1 MPSTTAP
8 TSASIV
14 KLSPH
19 FSLSELTRSEAAAR
33 GGFDNTPPP
42 EAVEAL
48 RALCE
53 KVLEPLRVAVGKP
66 LRINSGFRGRQANQ
80 AVGGSA
86 TSDHCFGR
94 AADVEIDGFDN
105 KKLAEKIVELN
116 LPFKQLILE
125 FYVPGDPNSGW
136 VHVAYDAAAKTPKRE
151 VLRAVRQNGKTVYLQ
166 GLG

>member
-1 MPSTTAP
+1 M
-8 TSASIV
+8 
-14 KLSPH
+14 KLSKN
-19 FSLSELTRSEAAAR
+19 FTLIEMTRSEAATR

-42 EAVEAL
+42 DAVENL
-48 RALCE
+48 RALCTQ
-53 KVLEPLRVAVGKP
+53 VLQPLRDAMGRTMRV
-66 LRINSGFRGRQANQ
+66 NSAYRGPDANR

-94 AADVEIDGFDN
+94 AADIEVDGFDN
-105 KKLAEKIVELN
+105 KKLAQKIVDMG

-151 VLRAVRQNGKTVYLQ
+151 VLRAVRQNGKTAYLK
-166 GLG
+166 GLE

>member
-1 MPSTTAP
+1 MR
-8 TSASIV
+8 
-14 KLSPH
+14 LSKN
-19 FSLSELTRSEAAAR
+19 FTLIEMTRSEAATR

-42 EAVEAL
+42 DAVENL
-48 RALCE
+48 RALCTQ
-53 KVLEPLRVAVGKP
+53 VLQPLRDAMGRTMRV
-66 LRINSGFRGRQANQ
+66 NSAYRGPDANR

-94 AADVEIDGFDN
+94 AADIEVDGFDN
-105 KKLAEKIVELN
+105 KKLAQKIVDMG

-151 VLRAVRQNGKTVYLQ
+151 VLRAVRQNGKTAYLK
-166 GLG
+166 GLE

>member
-1 MPSTTAP
+1 MPAVST
-8 TSASIV
+8 SIG

-19 FSLSELTRSEAAAR
+19 FTLAELTRSEAATR

-53 KVLEPLRVAVGKP
+53 HVLEPLRVAVGKP
-66 LRINSGFRGRQANQ
+66 MRINSGYRGPEANK
-80 AVGGSA
+80 AVGGAAS
-86 TSDHCFGR
+86 SDHCFGR
-94 AADVEIDGFDN
+94 AADIEIDGFDN
-105 KKLAEKIVELN
+105 KKLAQKIVDMG

-125 FYVPGDPNSGW
+125 FYVPGDLNSGW
-136 VHVAYDAAAKTPKRE
+136 VHVAYDAAAKMPKRE
-151 VLRAVRQNGKTVYLQ
+151 VLRAVREGGKTVYLK